1 MQISIEHSHQINGF
15 PQNFPYLIIF
25 FAFGKNCNFA
35 LFSSCLSIRINKK
48 VFAVAYV
55 HVHCTCTRMHAYA
68 HILTGIEV
76 MHVCRS
82 PMLEAEEDEPQ
93 DMQLDG
99 INNYNRKGKSQSL
112 QKFIK
117 IVQI

>member
-1 MQISIEHSHQINGF
+1 
-15 PQNFPYLIIF
+15 
-25 FAFGKNCNFA
+25 
-35 LFSSCLSIRINKK
+35 
-48 VFAVAYV
+48 
-55 HVHCTCTRMHAYA
+55 MHAYA

-82 PMLEAEEDEPQ
+82 PMLEAEDDEPQ

-99 INNYNRKGKSQSL
+99 INNYNRKGKSQYL
-112 QKFIK
+112 QKFKK

>member
-1 MQISIEHSHQINGF
+1 M
-15 PQNFPYLIIF
+15 YLTM
-25 FAFGKNCNFA
+25 CM
-35 LFSSCLSIRINKK
+35 
-48 VFAVAYV
+48 Y
-55 HVHCTCTRMHAYA
+55 AYA
-68 HILTGIEV
+68 CICTYFDWYRS

-82 PMLEAEEDEPQ
+82 PMLEAEDDEPQ

-99 INNYNRKGKSQSL
+99 INNYNRKGKSQCI